1 VSRPGPATP
10 AERWSATTD
19 DAADIADRGGMRAF
33 EVVLAW
39 VEGRILTG
47 ELHVGD
53 QLPAEREL
61 ARQLDVSR
69 AAVREAVRTLQAQG
83 VVRSSVGAG
92 GAGGTTVTAVPA
104 RALMRLLRLHVA
116 LANFDI
122 DDVIEARIAL
132 ERLSIRLAARNARA
146 ADLAEMRRA
155 IAVMEDPGVD
165 KSRFNDGDTALHV
178 AIAEAAGNR
187 LAADLTVAIRE
198 SMRLPL
204 LDAFR
209 YVADWDDLVEDL
221 RADHQALYAAI
232 EAGDADTAERLV
244 ETHIRS
250 AWTRLRPGVSAGP
263 AVTRPSSPGD
273 QSGEA
278 TSR

>member
-1 VSRPGPATP
+1 
-10 AERWSATTD
+10 
-19 DAADIADRGGMRAF
+19 MRAF

-39 VEGRILTG
+39 VENRILAG
-47 ELHVGD
+47 ELSVGD

-61 ARQLDVSR
+61 ARQLEVSR

-116 LANFDI
+116 LANFAV

-132 ERLSIRLAARNARA
+132 ERLSIRLATQHARA
-146 ADLAEMRRA
+146 SDLAEMRRA
-155 IAVMEDPGVD
+155 IAVMEAPDIDRP
-165 KSRFNDGDTALHV
+165 RFNDADTALHV

-204 LDAFR
+204 LEAFR
-209 YVADWDDLVEDL
+209 YVTDWEDLVDTL
-221 RADHQALYAAI
+221 RSDHRALYAAI
-232 EAGDADTAERLV
+232 ETGDADRAEALV

-250 AWTRLRPGVSAGP
+250 AWQRVSA
-263 AVTRPSSPGD
+263 AVVQAEQVR
-273 QSGEA
+273 QA
-278 TSR
+278 